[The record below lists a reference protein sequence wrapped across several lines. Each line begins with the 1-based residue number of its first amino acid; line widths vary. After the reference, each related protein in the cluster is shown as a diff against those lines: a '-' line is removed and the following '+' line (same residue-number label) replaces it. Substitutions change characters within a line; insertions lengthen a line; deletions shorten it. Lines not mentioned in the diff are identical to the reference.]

1 MSELGNAG
9 EHGTKIDGDVDSYL
23 VDGYL
28 PTIGIECHVQL
39 NTNTKLFSSV
49 NNDAREAEPNSMVS
63 VVDYALPGMLPV
75 LNREAIVKAVRAGKA
90 LNSTIAH
97 ESRFDRTDR
106 QAGKEHY
113 DA

>member
-9 EHGTKIDGDVDSYL
+9 EHGTRVDGDIERYL

-49 NNDAREAEPNSMVS
+49 DNDARDAEPNSKVS
-63 VVDYALPGMLPV
+63 TVDYALPV
-75 LNREAIVKAVRAGKA
+75 CC
-90 LNSTIAH
+90 
-97 ESRFDRTDR
+97 
-106 QAGKEHY
+106 QC
-113 DA
+113 

>member
-9 EHGTKIDGDVDSYL
+9 EHGTEIDGDINRYL

-49 NNDAREAEPNSMVS
+49 DNDAREAEPNSKVS
-63 VVDYALPGMLPV
+63 TIDYALPGMLPY
-75 LNREAIVKAVRAGKA
+75 LNHEASPTLAISIA
-90 LNSTIAH
+90 STIFIPTCLRAIRLARCISH
-97 ESRFDRTDR
+97 
-106 QAGKEHY
+106 
-113 DA
+113 